1 MDELIINQRD
11 IPEDRWRYGLRPSAK
26 TGCGWIAVY
35 NCLTL
40 LGRPRTPEEIIHGLE
55 RQVPGL
61 HGTFG
66 TLCLGPAILLKKWGF
81 SVEVQSD
88 VRKFDEILPLGSTAI
103 LFYYWRKGLR
113 LGAHFVAVRRDEG
126 GFVGYNTYSNSRGP
140 DFYGESL
147 EGYLKK
153 QGFFG
158 CVLTKVFAFSCSNQS
173 PPVL

>member
-1 MDELIINQRD
+1 MADLILNQTE
-11 IPEDRWRYGLRPSAK
+11 IPADRWRYGLRSSAK

-35 NCLTL
+35 NCLAL
-40 LGRPRTPEEIIHGLE
+40 LGSPKPPEEIIRALE
-55 RQVPGL
+55 RQAPGL

-81 SVEVQSD
+81 SVETQSD
-88 VRKFDEILPLGSTAI
+88 VTKFDKMLPPGSTAI

-113 LGAHFVAVRRDEG
+113 LGAHFVAVRREER
-126 GFVGYNTYSNSRGP
+126 GFVGYNTYANSRGP
-140 DFYGESL
+140 DLYGESL

-173 PPVL
+173 KPVL